1 MAGADRSA
9 KDKEMAAHLKRQGIF
24 HGVRRSSSNADPMKY
39 LKYDLVGTARYRRYL
54 ESLRA
59 GRIKET
65 KVGKDRI
72 R

>member
-9 KDKEMAAHLKRQGIF
+9 KDKEMAADLRRRGIL
-24 HGVRRSSSNADPMKY
+24 HGMRPNKSNADPMKY

-59 GRIKET
+59 GRIKE
-65 KVGKDRI
+65 KK
-72 R
+72 